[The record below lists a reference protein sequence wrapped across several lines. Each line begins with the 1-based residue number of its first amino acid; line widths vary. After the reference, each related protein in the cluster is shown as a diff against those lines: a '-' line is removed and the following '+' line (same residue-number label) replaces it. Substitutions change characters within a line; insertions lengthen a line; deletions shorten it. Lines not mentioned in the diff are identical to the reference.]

1 MRVVLWFLVFFID
14 SLTPA
19 QAQTKEPSEYN
30 PALVLKVLAEL
41 RKGHGDANPPR
52 LNACLRNSADNRW
65 SDLQAHFYCWMK
77 ADQRACFTGAVDGEL
92 KDHSEL
98 KGDYDKAFVHC
109 QEARGR
115 AYGINFDRPL
125 SRLTPEQGEV
135 FKNLLYRQKIFSKLE
150 QKKIL
155 EAFYGGPVPERKPA
169 IAAAVLPPPPAV
181 TAKPMIVASTLMN
194 PDMEQ
199 LDGNASGDSKTAAV
213 KESPTG
219 FPKSCQINTV
229 NVRTRQKPDSKSSV
243 VAILRETAIQV
254 LGPPLNSVG
263 QDMMQWYPVEFR
275 YKGKLTNAFL
285 AVSLVDC
292 GKEKAKKEEGR
303 SLPPDN

>member
-1 MRVVLWFLVFFID
+1 MRVLVWLVVFYTYFQT
-14 SLTPA
+14 LA
-19 QAQTKEPSEYN
+19 QAQTKEPSTLGYS
-30 PALVLKVLAEL
+30 PAQVLKVLSEL
-41 RKGHGDANPPR
+41 REVRGDANPPK

-92 KDHSEL
+92 RDNPEL
-98 KGDYDKAFVHC
+98 KGEYDKAFAHC

-125 SRLTPEQGEV
+125 SRLTLEQGEV
-135 FKNLLYRQKIFSKLE
+135 FKNLLYQQKIFSKEE
-150 QKKIL
+150 QKKVL

-169 IAAAVLPPPPAV
+169 VAATIPPRSPPLTARPIIA
-181 TAKPMIVASTLMN
+181 ASTLMN

-199 LDGNASGDSKTAAV
+199 LDSNASGDSQTSAAT
-213 KESPTG
+213 ESPAG
-219 FPKSCQINTV
+219 FPKSCQINTL
-229 NVRTRQKPDSKSSV
+229 NVRTRLKPDSGSSV
-243 VAILRETAIQV
+243 VAILGEAQIRV

-275 YKGKLTNAFL
+275 HKGKMTNAFL

-292 GKEKAKKEEGR
+292 GK
-303 SLPPDN
+303 